1 MLQLDPVMRSL
12 PICYVTP
19 KHMGPVMHSL
29 RILLPLNLEF
39 SGWTLFDAIYESA
52 TPKLGIIECSSWTLL
67 CAASVTPK
75 CCRWTL
81 LAQFTHLLRLRNAPV
96 GPCYAQFTHL
106 LRLNAPSSWTLLC
119 TVYALASA
127 TPKLGM
133 LHLDPV
139 MHSLSICYAAP
150 VGPYIMHSLR
160 ICYA

>member
-1 MLQLDPVMRSL
+1 MHSL

-67 CAASVTPK
+67 CAVYYASVTPK

-81 LAQFTHLLRLRNAPV
+81 L
-96 GPCYAQFTHL
+96 
-106 LRLNAPSSWTLLC
+106 C
-119 TVYALASA
+119 TVYASA
-127 TPKLGM
+127 TPTKCSVQ
-133 LHLDPV
+133 LDPV
-139 MHSLSICYAAP
+139 MHSLRIGICYA
-150 VGPYIMHSLR
+150 
-160 ICYA
+160 